1 MVNDITGHTEAKPE
15 ADNYFTPISPESTM
29 KLHKPR
35 PQLKL
40 NRSNQ
45 KEPVNQ
51 KGSSLLEILHGGAPR
66 SVANMQ
72 DLEKCGKVH
81 SVEELEA
88 QLRRPTKSANKED
101 EMAAFKKLLTSAA
114 AQMNKPRIPPSF
126 LFSANAYKANNLLQ
140 VINKN
145 AHANKIS
152 SEMKK
157 DNNASFSGY
166 QQHQQHQQNQQ
177 NFSANNMDS
186 QMQIPQDLVMKL
198 LHIQQLQH
206 QQQQQLKQQQ
216 QQQFAKLLGSSCNT
230 AARLTPVAP
239 QYNSQSSASPLPPDV
254 QMIINNAKPTPELLQ
269 RPEAQAL
276 IVGLRRGQ
284 ISMYN
289 LIEQLKKNPA
299 LQPRHR
305 EVLAS
310 IVKIHQLQT
319 GGNGGNTERTASPVM
334 PAPTTSSASDQML
347 HKVLFSQHQL
357 RGPSPHNTNMQR
369 VPSPRDLVA
378 HTQNIMQTALIRK
391 KLEEQRDNFRKR
403 QEMQRQ
409 AVHYF

>member
-101 EMAAFKKLLTSAA
+101 EMAAFKKL
-114 AQMNKPRIPPSF
+114 
-126 LFSANAYKANNLLQ
+126 